1 MQLVRNQ
8 LKALHIL
15 RISHAISHY
24 NSPSTHH
31 VTMEH
36 ELNRAIP
43 TSLIRSSRHP
53 DDTRHNQSSALY
65 PILKVLCPVWICGC

>member
-1 MQLVRNQ
+1 MQLVRHQ

-15 RISHAISHY
+15 HISHAISHY
-24 NSPSTHH
+24 HSPSTHH

-43 TSLIRSSRHP
+43 TSLSHRSCHP
-53 DDTRHNQSSALY
+53 GDTGHNQPSALY
-65 PILKVLCPVWICGC
+65 PILKVLWP